1 VVQLPSM
8 SGDAD
13 LMEDLFGSDSDDEA
27 EQEQPRPGPAD
38 EEAPPHS
45 QAGASELPAGPPGA
59 VPGAVEPEPEPE
71 HEPESEPSL
80 PLPQPLPLPP
90 PLDDESIAAAAFRRC
105 PLVRLVQQASVGGGR
120 GVVAAR
126 DLPAG
131 TILMREQ
138 PFLPQPASGW
148 PNDAEGALQQLGEGG
163 SLPLHTAVCLELLS
177 CGMARAPELAEL
189 HPQTLAPPHLSAE
202 QLDAA
207 WVAHGA
213 TVDALLQ
220 GRQGGYS
227 REELLRCG
235 STASFP
241 PAFSASHPLADT
253 MRH

>member
-1 VVQLPSM
+1 MAQLPIM

-13 LMEDLFGSDSDDEA
+13 LMDDLFGSDSDDEA
-27 EQEQPRPGPAD
+27 EQGQPRPGPAD

-45 QAGASELPAGPPGA
+45 AESQRAASELAGA
-59 VPGAVEPEPEPE
+59 VPPAAEPEPEPE
-71 HEPESEPSL
+71 HEPAPEPEPPQ
-80 PLPQPLPLPP
+80 PLPLPLPP
-90 PLDDESIAAAAFRRC
+90 PLDDGSIAAAAFRRC

-131 TILMREQ
+131 TILMREEH
-138 PFLPQPASGW
+138 FLPQPASGW

-207 WVAHGA
+207 WAAHGA

-227 REELLRCG
+227 REELLRCRLNG
-235 STASFP
+235 IGFP
-241 PAFSASHPLADT
+241 SERSRLLIL
-253 MRH
+253 